1 MYKYMAYTLLKNNL
15 TILSAEEIKSIGC
28 QIITRNVKFFMEHNM
43 GKLKL
48 DSYFLSK
55 QKPVK
60 SYGKNT
66 CVIDYV
72 WDQVKGKHGFN
83 NYNYEKLKNELY
95 QFVTEPPTV
104 NTGELIH
111 WVKHCHTNVSIHA
124 FDSTYRKFVSYTNSN
139 TRTNV
144 TLVYIVKDHHCYP
157 ITDEK
162 LKLVASEANQ
172 GGCDNL

>member
-1 MYKYMAYTLLKNNL
+1 M
-15 TILSAEEIKSIGC
+15 
-28 QIITRNVKFFMEHNM
+28 KFFMEHNM

-66 CVIDYV
+66 CVVDYV
-72 WDQVKGKHGFN
+72 WDGFK

-95 QFVTEPPTV
+95 QFVSEPPMV
-104 NTGELIH
+104 NTGELID
-111 WVKHCHTNVSIHA
+111 WVKQCHTNVSIPA
-124 FDSTYRKFVSYTNSN
+124 FDSTYRKFVLYTNSN

-162 LKLVASEANQ
+162 LKLVASKANQ
-172 GGCDNL
+172 GGCDNPLKYMADIKWTRRHENIT